1 MALEH
6 ESKYDCKIVKD
17 KIIIQINNKS
27 YPDLNDNFFIIGSI
41 YFSTKL
47 IDESY

>member
-1 MALEH
+1 M
-6 ESKYDCKIVKD
+6 KD

-27 YPDLNDNFFIIGSI
+27 HLDFNDNFFTIGAI

-47 IDESY
+47 NDCSELKIQSNF